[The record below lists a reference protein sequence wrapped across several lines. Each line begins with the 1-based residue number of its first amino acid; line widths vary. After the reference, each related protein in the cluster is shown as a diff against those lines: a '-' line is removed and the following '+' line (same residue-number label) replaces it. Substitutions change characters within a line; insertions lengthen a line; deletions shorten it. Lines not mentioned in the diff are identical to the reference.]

1 MMYSRPLSILVFCA
15 SLQAAAP
22 VAAQVSA
29 SDAWVRATVPEQKIS
44 GAYMTLTAARDARLV
59 GASSPVAGAVE
70 IHQTSMENNTAR
82 MRRAAAIDLP
92 AGKSVQLKPGGYHI
106 MLLNL
111 KRQLKE
117 GDSVAIK
124 LVIEDKSG
132 KPSRVGLKALVR
144 PIGAD
149 SGPEHAH

>member
-1 MMYSRPLSILVFCA
+1 MRFSRPISIFLFSA
-15 SLQAAAP
+15 LLPISDP
-22 VAAQVSA
+22 VAAQVSV
-29 SDAWVRATVPEQKIS
+29 SDAWVRATVQEQKIS
-44 GAYMTLTAARDARLV
+44 GAYMTLTAAQDARLV
-59 GASSPVAGAVE
+59 GASSRAAGAVE
-70 IHQTSMENNTAR
+70 IHRTSMESNTAR

-92 AGKSVQLKPGGYHI
+92 AGKSVQLRPGGYHI

-117 GDSVAIK
+117 GDSVAIR

-132 KPSRVGLKALVR
+132 KPSRLEVKALVR

-149 SGPEHAH
+149 SGPAHAH